1 MNAKKKISPQ
11 AILALREALASI
23 YWKKEHLRDFIRLSL
38 ENSAIVT
45 TINWEGTKRDSIKE
59 LLDRM
64 INRRDIY
71 DGDLMNLFLAVND
84 FTDFDNLDFW
94 DEDGSK
100 KKKAKQSVANLRGL
114 TKGYFE
120 ATKDQEAA
128 KARKLEAEKNLKKVV
143 SLEDELNALKQDFYK
158 IAANQNFQQRGFEF
172 EKFLYDLFL
181 IYDLEPKESF
191 KIYGEQIDG
200 AFTFQGNDYLLEAKW
215 KSEVNRSDL
224 AHFCFKVEAKF
235 KTALGLLISIDGVTK
250 EAVSSDFKSIIIMD
264 GVDLIAILD
273 RRVSLPD
280 LLYKKRRHAI
290 ETGNIYARF
299 TDFI

>member
-23 YWKKEHLRDFIRLSL
+23 YWKKEHLRDFIKLSL
-38 ENSAIVT
+38 DNSAIVA

-59 LLDRM
+59 LLERM

-71 DGDLMNLFLAVND
+71 DGDLMNLFLAVYD
-84 FTDFDNLDFW
+84 FIDFDNLDFW

-100 KKKAKQSVANLRGL
+100 KKKAKQAVSNLRGL

-120 ATKDQEAA
+120 VTKDQEAA
-128 KARKLEAEKNLKKVV
+128 KVRKLEAERNLKKVV

-158 IAANQNFQQRGFEF
+158 IASNQNFQQRGFEF

-224 AHFCFKVEAKF
+224 AHFCFKVEAN
-235 KTALGLLISIDGVTK
+235 LRQP
-250 EAVSSDFKSIIIMD
+250 
-264 GVDLIAILD
+264 LD
-273 RRVSLPD
+273 
-280 LLYKKRRHAI
+280 Y
-290 ETGNIYARF
+290 
-299 TDFI
+299 